1 MKIYKTQKDIEK
13 DVKNGVLTVKEDV
26 RFECSFVIDASIV
39 VDGNIEAADINARNI
54 NAGDI
59 SACDIKAR
67 NINAGDINA
76 WNIKAW
82 DVNAEDVNACNI
94 NAEDINAWDVS
105 YYACC
110 FVYGSITCESIEA
123 KRDVHH
129 EPICLDG
136 ELKIIKDDSKK
147 QELLDKADE
156 LVQKAEELRQKAE
169 EV

>member
-76 WNIKAW
+76 
-82 DVNAEDVNACNI
+82 CNI

-110 FVYGSITCESIEA
+110 FVYG
-123 KRDVHH
+123 
-129 EPICLDG
+129 
-136 ELKIIKDDSKK
+136 
-147 QELLDKADE
+147 
-156 LVQKAEELRQKAE
+156 
-169 EV
+169 